1 MPEPN
6 PGRERLV
13 QATLGDY
20 DILAELGRGGMATVY
35 LAHDL
40 ALDRRVAI
48 KVMSPELLA
57 IEGMADRFLLEART
71 AAALSH
77 ANIIPI
83 YAVRRVHEL
92 LYFVM
97 KYIEGRSLDAVLAET
112 GTLSVP
118 MVRAILTQVGGALE
132 AAHDHGVVHRDIKP
146 ANILLDARGDAIV
159 GDFGIAK
166 VVERRGATRVGETV
180 GTPAY
185 MSPEQ
190 CSGVDLT
197 GAADQYSLGVVAY
210 ELLTGAP
217 PFNDDNLIT
226 IVYRLVNEEVAPLAA
241 RRPDCAG
248 AMARA
253 VHRMLAKRVEERW
266 PSVAD
271 AVAAM
276 GPLTLASG
284 DPVRAELQRLA
295 RPRPGAPRARATP
308 ISPLVQR
315 RVPSDAPTE
324 VVGASIHPRAAA
336 PPTAPEPNAPPAVL
350 AAALRLPATAGT
362 LTVGDE
368 VRLVAYARD
377 AAGAPLEGA
386 PVVWTT
392 NNPAIAPVSPDGVL
406 TALAIGAASITASS
420 GEALATLAL
429 TVTRVGVRTLTVAPR
444 QPIVGAGDVL
454 QLNVATREAGGA
466 QLNTRLL
473 AWSSSRSDVAVVDG
487 AGRVAARAKGTA
499 EITAVSGEV
508 RDSVTLRVTAGV
520 VATVNVSPRT
530 PQVAVGE
537 QVRFQAA
544 ALSPRGC
551 TLAGHVVRW
560 AVSDAAIAAI
570 SADGVLT
577 ALRTGQVRVAAR
589 VEGRVGTAAVHV
601 TVAPSAAPTQVLRVG

>member
-83 YAVRRVHEL
+83 YAVRRVQEL

-97 KYIEGRSLDAVLAET
+97 KYIEGRSLDAVLAEA

-118 MVRAILTQVGGALE
+118 MVRAILTQVGAALG

-276 GPLTLASG
+276 GPLTLAPG

-295 RPRPGAPRARATP
+295 RPRPGAPRVRATP

-315 RVPSDAPTE
+315 RVLSE
-324 VVGASIHPRAAA
+324 
-336 PPTAPEPNAPPAVL
+336 APPAVP
-350 AAALRLPATAGT
+350 AAAIRLPATAGT

-368 VRLVAYARD
+368 VRLVAYVRD
-377 AAGAPLEGA
+377 AGGVPLEGA

-392 NNPAIAPVSPDGVL
+392 SNPTIAPVSPDGVL
-406 TALAIGAASITASS
+406 TALAIGAASVTASS

-429 TVTRVGVRTLTVAPR
+429 TVTRAGVRTLTLAPR
-444 QPIVGAGDVL
+444 QPIIGAGDVL
-454 QLNVATREAGGA
+454 QLSVASKEAGGA
-466 QLNTRLL
+466 QPNSRLL
-473 AWSSSRSDVAVVDG
+473 AWSSSRSEVAVVDG
-487 AGRVAARAKGTA
+487 AGRVTARAQGTS

-520 VATVNVSPRT
+520 VAAVNVSPRT

-537 QVRFQAA
+537 QLRFDAVPV
-544 ALSPRGC
+544 SPRGC
-551 TLAGHVVRW
+551 ALVGHAVRW

-570 SADGVLT
+570 SADGLLT
-577 ALRTGQVRVAAR
+577 ALRTGQVLVAAR
-589 VEGRVGTAAVHV
+589 VEGRVGTATVHV
-601 TVAPSAAPTQVLRVG
+601 TVAPSAAPTRVLRAG

>member
-1 MPEPN
+1 MTEPHLW
-6 PGRERLV
+6 RERLE

-20 DILAELGRGGMATVY
+20 EILTELGRGGMATVY

-40 ALDRRVAI
+40 SLDRQVAI

-57 IEGMADRFLLEART
+57 VEGMADRFLLEART

-77 ANIIPI
+77 PSIVPI
-83 YAVRRVHEL
+83 YAVRRAHGL

-112 GTLSVP
+112 GPLSVP
-118 MVRAILTQVGGALE
+118 MVRAILTQVGAALQ
-132 AAHDHGVVHRDIKP
+132 AAHEGGVVHRDIKP

-166 VVERRGATRVGETV
+166 VVERRGVTQVGDTV

-190 CSGVDLT
+190 CSGVELT
-197 GAADQYSLGVVAY
+197 GGADQYSLGIVAY

-217 PFNDDNLIT
+217 PFDDDNLIT
-226 IVYRLVNEEVAPLAA
+226 IVYRLVNEEVAPLAT
-241 RRPDCAG
+241 RRPDCVG
-248 AMARA
+248 AVARA
-253 VHRMLAKRVEERW
+253 VHRMLAKRLEERW

-271 AVAAM
+271 AVAAL
-276 GPLTLASG
+276 GPLTLAPG

-315 RVPSDAPTE
+315 TVPSEASPT
-324 VVGASIHPRAAA
+324 VR
-336 PPTAPEPNAPPAVL
+336 
-350 AAALRLPATAGT
+350 AAALRLPTVAGT

-377 AAGAPLEGA
+377 AAGASLEGA
-386 PVVWTT
+386 PIVWTT
-392 NNPAIAPVSPDGVL
+392 RHPMLAAVTPDGVL
-406 TALAIGAASITASS
+406 TALAVGAASVTASC

-429 TVTRVGVRTLTVAPR
+429 TVTRVGVRSLALEPRQASIGVGDTLNLTLTAKEATGGQPAPR
-444 QPIVGAGDVL
+444 LV
-454 QLNVATREAGGA
+454 
-466 QLNTRLL
+466 
-473 AWSSSRSDVAVVDG
+473 AWSSSRPDVVVVDG
-487 AGRVAARAKGTA
+487 VGRLTARAQGVA

-508 RDSVTLRVTAGV
+508 CDSATLRVTPGV
-520 VATVNVSPRT
+520 VATVNVTPRT

-537 QVRFQAA
+537 QVHFQAA

-577 ALRTGQVRVAAR
+577 ALRIGQVRVAAR
-589 VEGRVGTAAVHV
+589 VEGRVDTVTVHV
-601 TVAPSAAPTQVLRVG
+601 TPAPSAAPTRVLRVG

>member
-1 MPEPN
+1 MPEPHS
-6 PGRERLV
+6 GLERLV

-146 ANILLDARGDAIV
+146 ANILLDARGDATV

-295 RPRPGAPRARATP
+295 RPLPGAPRARATP

-324 VVGASIHPRAAA
+324 LARAAA
-336 PPTAPEPNAPPAVL
+336 ATAPEPNATPAPV
-350 AAALRLPATAGT
+350 AAALRLPTTAGT

-386 PVVWTT
+386 PIVWTT
-392 NNPAIAPVSPDGVL
+392 RHPTLAAVTPDGVL
-406 TALAIGAASITASS
+406 TALAVGAASVTASC

-429 TVTRVGVRTLTVAPR
+429 TVTRVGVRALALEPRQASIGVGDTLNLSLTAKEATGGQPAPR
-444 QPIVGAGDVL
+444 LV
-454 QLNVATREAGGA
+454 
-466 QLNTRLL
+466 
-473 AWSSSRSDVAVVDG
+473 AWSSSRPDVVAVDG
-487 AGRVAARAKGTA
+487 VGRVTARAQGIA
-499 EITAVSGEV
+499 EVTAVSGEV
-508 RDSVTLRVTAGV
+508 CDSATLRVTAGV